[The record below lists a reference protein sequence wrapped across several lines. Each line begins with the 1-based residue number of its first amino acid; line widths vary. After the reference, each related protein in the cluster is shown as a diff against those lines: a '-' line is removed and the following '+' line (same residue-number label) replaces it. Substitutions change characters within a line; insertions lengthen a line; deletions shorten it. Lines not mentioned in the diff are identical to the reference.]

1 MRIILSILLLS
12 VCYSQTFSIAIHA
25 GQDNSYIYPHN
36 HTDGGY
42 ISTKLM
48 GTFSN
53 SATTDTKLSV
63 KFIIA
68 EKVSIQ
74 LYEYAG
80 NHPIKGNSSKG
91 KEYDI
96 KIKHNGEKID
106 FIGFHG
112 HTIIHKPDKGYSI
125 QMGDGQLLSQILKQ
139 KVIYNFRKKDIE
151 NKGEGAPL
159 ASIYHYNLSKKM
171 NLREPVIFLNIGGIS
186 NVTYIN
192 KNEIQ
197 SQDIGP
203 GNVLMDEYIKKIKNQ
218 KFDKE
223 GYYASIGKV
232 DKKIINQSI
241 QNELL
246 KKKHSFD
253 KKDFN
258 YSFIKSLNF
267 EDAMAT
273 LTHFT
278 AKIISNFL
286 NNNHQI
292 SKVVL
297 CGGGRKNKTLI
308 NHIKD
313 LTSKDINDINDF
325 GIDGDYV
332 ESQAFGYL
340 AIRSFLKK
348 KISFPQTTKVKQSI
362 TGGELVKNY

>member
-1 MRIILSILLLS
+1 MEKIYTALGLMSGTSLDGIDASIIRS
-12 VCYSQTFSIAIHA
+12 
-25 GQDNSYIYPHN
+25 
-36 HTDGGY
+36 DGE
-42 ISTKLM
+42 
-48 GTFSN
+48 
-53 SATTDTKLSV
+53 
-63 KFIIA
+63 KFINI
-68 EKVSIQ
+68 EKNEYYSYNDKFQDQ
-74 LYEYAG
+74 LRKF
-80 NHPIKGNSSKG
+80 IKACNN
-91 KEYDI
+91 KEYIEKNDKI
-96 KIKHNGEKID
+96 YSDLQNELTIKHAEISNKIIKNYGEKID

-112 HTIIHKPDKGYSI
+112 HTIIHKPDKSYSI

-159 ASIYHYNLSKKM
+159 ASIYHYNLSKKL

-186 NVTYIN
+186 NITYIN

-241 QNELL
+241 ENEFF

-258 YSFIKSLNF
+258 YSFVKSLNF

-273 LTHFT
+273 LTYFT
-278 AKIISNFL
+278 AKITSNFL

-292 SKVVL
+292 SKVIL

>member
-1 MRIILSILLLS
+1 
-12 VCYSQTFSIAIHA
+12 
-25 GQDNSYIYPHN
+25 
-36 HTDGGY
+36 
-42 ISTKLM
+42 
-48 GTFSN
+48 
-53 SATTDTKLSV
+53 
-63 KFIIA
+63 
-68 EKVSIQ
+68 
-74 LYEYAG
+74 
-80 NHPIKGNSSKG
+80 
-91 KEYDI
+91 
-96 KIKHNGEKID
+96 
-106 FIGFHG
+106 
-112 HTIIHKPDKGYSI
+112 
-125 QMGDGQLLSQILKQ
+125 MGDGQLLSQTLKQ

-159 ASIYHYNLSKKM
+159 ASIYHYNLSKKL

-241 QNELL
+241 KNEFF

-273 LTHFT
+273 LTYFT

-292 SKVVL
+292 SKVIL

-308 NHIKD
+308 KHIKD
-313 LTSKDINDINDF
+313 LTSKNINDINDIDDF

-348 KISFPQTTKVKQSI
+348 KISFPHTTKVKRSI